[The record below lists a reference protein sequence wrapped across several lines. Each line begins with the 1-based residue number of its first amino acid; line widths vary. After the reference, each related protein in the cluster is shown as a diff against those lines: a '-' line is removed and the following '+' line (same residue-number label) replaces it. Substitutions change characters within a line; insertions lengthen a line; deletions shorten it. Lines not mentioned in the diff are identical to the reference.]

1 MKSYKSKGI
10 INKVKRQY
18 IEWRKYLQV
27 VSDERLISKT
37 CRNSYNSI
45 VKIQE
50 PNFKMGKELE
60 NPSLLNKHNIG
71 HQVYKKV
78 FNITTHQGK
87 VNQNHSE
94 IYPYTRWAG
103 YYKKERK
110 GVLAGV

>member
-71 HQVYKKV
+71 QQVYKKV
-78 FNITTHQGK
+78 FNIIVSRDMQTKQTLR
-87 VNQNHSE
+87 
-94 IYPYTRWAG
+94 YYTIKIA
-103 YYKKERK
+103 KINKEK
-110 GVLAGV
+110 WTI

>member
-71 HQVYKKV
+71 QQVYKKV

-87 VNQNHSE
+87 VNQNHSMILSHNCWDGE
-94 IYPYTRWAG
+94 YQRAKDIRY
-103 YYKKERK
+103 
-110 GVLAGV
+110 